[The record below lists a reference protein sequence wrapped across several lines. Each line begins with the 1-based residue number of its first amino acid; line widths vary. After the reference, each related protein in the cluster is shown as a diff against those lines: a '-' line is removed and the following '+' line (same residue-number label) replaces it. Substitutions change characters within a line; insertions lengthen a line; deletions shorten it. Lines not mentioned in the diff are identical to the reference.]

1 MKPAFEPFLRF
12 EAAVVPL
19 DRANI
24 DTDAILPKQFMK
36 SIRRDG
42 FGVHLFDE
50 WRFLDRG
57 EPGKDH
63 ATRVP
68 NPGFPLN
75 EPRYATARILLARE
89 NFGCGSSREHAVWA
103 LRDFGIRALIA
114 PSYADIFKANCTLNG
129 VLPVVLDASAVN
141 RLFVECANPGGASLT
156 IDLPAQTVELP
167 TGEAFR
173 FDIDAMAKR
182 RLVEGLD
189 QIVETLEHADS
200 IREYERR
207 RRELEPWLFTEG
219 SARQGRFTDNPVK
232 QG

>member
-1 MKPAFEPFLRF
+1 MPSLPPA
-12 EAAVVPL
+12 
-19 DRANI
+19 N
-24 DTDAILPKQFMK
+24 T
-36 SIRRDG
+36 
-42 FGVHLFDE
+42 
-50 WRFLDRG
+50 
-57 EPGKDH
+57 
-63 ATRVP
+63 
-68 NPGFPLN
+68 
-75 EPRYATARILLARE
+75 
-89 NFGCGSSREHAVWA
+89 

-114 PSYADIFKANCTLNG
+114 SSYADIFKANCTLNG
-129 VLPVVLDASAVN
+129 VLPVVLDGSVVD

-167 TGEAFR
+167 TGEVFG

-219 SARQGRFTDNPVK
+219 SARQGRFIDNPVK

>member
-1 MKPAFEPFLRF
+1 MKPAFEPFGRF
-12 EAAVVPL
+12 QAAVVPI
-19 DRANI
+19 DRANV
-24 DTDAILPKQFMK
+24 DTDALLPKQFMK

-129 VLPVVLDASAVN
+129 VLPIVLDATIVD
-141 RLFVECANPGGASLT
+141 RLFADAADARGLSLT
-156 IDLPAQTVELP
+156 IDLPTQAVELL
-167 TGEAFR
+167 TGESFCFA
-173 FDIDAMAKR
+173 IDAMAKR

-189 QIVETLEHADS
+189 QIVETLEHAES

-207 RRELEPWLFTEG
+207 RRELEPWLF
-219 SARQGRFTDNPVK
+219 SKARLART
-232 QG
+232 